1 MNRILGL
8 KIDVDT
14 YQGMRRGV
22 PRLLSLLRQEGLR
35 ATFFLS
41 IGPDASGRAMLQILK
56 NPSFLKKMVRTR
68 AASLYGF
75 RTALYGTLLPSPL
88 IALSFPDLVCQIMAE
103 GHEVQFHA
111 WDHRRWQDELAV
123 RPEAWIRDWF
133 RQGIEGFESLTGKR
147 PASFGAPA
155 WLIDDR
161 VLSLVRDLHL
171 DYLSCTRAK
180 EPFIHEGTDLVE
192 LPSDLP
198 CFEETGL
205 KEGER
210 KILAGLAEGRNP
222 RSPRPCGSRRRTDE
236 RKLRPSHSR
245 REKAGLSSPAPVR
258 YLSYSGSEKPD
269 HQTLPPATPLGS
281 IRSVC
286 RLTRTILLMPVRN
299 RAKKMVDRKVFS

>member
-1 MNRILGL
+1 VTRILGL

-14 YQGMRRGV
+14 YQGMWRGV
-22 PRLLSLLRQEGLR
+22 PRLLSLLRQEGIR

-41 IGPDASGRAMLQILK
+41 IGPDASGRAVIQILK
-56 NPSFLKKMVRTR
+56 NPRFLKKMVRTR

-75 RTALYGTLLPSPL
+75 RTALYGTLLPSPK
-88 IALSFPDLVCQIMAE
+88 IALSFPDLVRRIMAE

-123 RPEAWIRDWF
+123 RSEAWIRDWF
-133 RQGIEGFESLTGKR
+133 RRGIEGFENLTGRR

-192 LPSDLP
+192 IPSDLP
-198 CFEETGL
+198 CFEETGIE
-205 KEGER
+205 EGER
-210 KILAGLAEGRNP
+210 KILACLAEGGIHVLP
-222 RSPRPCGSRRRTDE
+222 VHAEVEG
-236 RKLRPSHSR
+236 
-245 REKAGLSSPAPVR
+245 GLMSENFVR
-258 YLSYSGSEKPD
+258 LIHAAKNLDYRL
-269 HQTLPPATPLGS
+269 LPLGDLLS
-281 IRSVC
+281 HLDRESLVTRRFRLQLLSGRSVPC
-286 RLTRTILLMPVRN
+286 AV
-299 RAKKMVDRKVFS
+299 